1 MIVFILSQTL
11 QKCNRIAKKS
21 HEGLCFFIE
30 YSMKKISTL
39 LLLAGL
45 LPLLTGCQRGPDYF
59 SYVSELRSDLFVASE
74 QEFTLTVACI
84 SREHPYVN
92 DGIKAPLSDIVEIT
106 LEGDADEYSVY
117 ILGEEAMGGEMSF
130 RNTRGDFYYSQGVKS
145 FPEGSVTLRVEWQDT
160 SREIVATS
168 VKTEH
173 TLSPEKALDCALKGE
188 SATLERM
195 QADGRFCGEF
205 YVRLLRRDKN
215 YYYVGIV
222 DTKGKM
228 ISLLLDSESGEVLA
242 RHE

>member
-1 MIVFILSQTL
+1 
-11 QKCNRIAKKS
+11 
-21 HEGLCFFIE
+21 
-30 YSMKKISTL
+30 MKKISSIVF
-39 LLLAGL
+39 LAAL
-45 LPLLTGCQRGPDYF
+45 LPLLSACQRGPDYF

-74 QEFTLTVACI
+74 EEFSLTVACI
-84 SREHPYVN
+84 SREHPYIN
-92 DGIKAPLSDIVEIT
+92 DGVKAPMTNVVEIT
-106 LEGDADEYSVY
+106 LEGEADEYSVY
-117 ILGEEAMGGEMSF
+117 ILGDEAMGGEMSF

-145 FPEGSVTLRVEWQDT
+145 FPESSVTLRVEWADT

-173 TLSPEKALDCALKGE
+173 TLSPEEALDFALKSE
-188 SATLERM
+188 TAALERM
-195 QADGRFCGEF
+195 RVDGRFCGEF

-228 ISLLLDSESGEVLA
+228 ISILLDSESGEVLA